1 MTYTR
6 WTLAMLLDQG
16 PQSPNSLAGITGWPL
31 RRCQRLLD
39 YLRSLGLV
47 RPVGH
52 EGRARRWA
60 AVDRP
65 GLLAR

>member
-6 WTLAMLLDQG
+6 WAIGMLIDQG
-16 PQSPNSLAGITGWPL
+16 PQTPNGLAGITGWPL

-39 YLRSLGLV
+39 YLRGLGLIQ
-47 RPVGH
+47 PVGH
-52 EGRARRWA
+52 DGRALRWA

-65 GLLAR
+65 DLLAR